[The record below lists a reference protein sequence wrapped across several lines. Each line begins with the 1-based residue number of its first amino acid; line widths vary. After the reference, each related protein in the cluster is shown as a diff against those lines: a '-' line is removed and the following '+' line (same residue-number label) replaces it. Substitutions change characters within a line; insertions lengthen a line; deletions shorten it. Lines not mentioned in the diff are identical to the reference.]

1 VISVHFYGDLIG
13 SPRPA
18 AAIAETTQTPT
29 NSTAY
34 GISSEDEV
42 NILVGAIKNVVIHE
56 GHEGDTLP

>member
-1 VISVHFYGDLIG
+1 MLPVHLYGDLID

-18 AAIAETTQTPT
+18 AAIAETMQTPT
-29 NSTAY
+29 NSTVY

-42 NILVGAIKNVVIHE
+42 NILVGAIKNVVLHE